1 MGGGM
6 EADLTHGAVASI
18 GGGSGGRD
26 GGGPDPRRCGGDV
39 AAGGR
44 LRPVLQV
51 VGAPTARGHGV
62 VRYPRPALRRR
73 ALQQAMLPTSLNGL
87 VTTGRLRDGSV
98 VRVLESVY
106 CRRVIIVIQ
115 LEILQTECTLIGS
128 PKIYQVNAAQPNI
141 RSYSGS
147 LSIHGSRLSKIEE
160 EALGRSDKPDWI
172 TVEGTISH
180 ISTERFSY
188 PSCTRELDEAGE
200 EILGLTAQEL
210 FMIKNV
216 CQDAAQFAEII
227 QRACSQLYLFKLKIK
242 EEVYGD
248 EARVKV
254 SIAKAERLGV
264 TLKKSSVPRA
274 SHILSDD
281 GLGPRRVVSVR
292 NCPAV
297 MDMQGLHR

>member
-106 CRRVIIVIQ
+106 CRRINGKTVDTISSSLLKVNLDLPDAERLVQWYITEGEFAVCTSLSQ
-115 LEILQTECTLIGS
+115 EILIMNKTI
-128 PKIYQVNAAQPNI
+128 AQ
-141 RSYSGS
+141 
-147 LSIHGSRLSKIEE
+147 IEE

-172 TVEGTISH
+172 TVE
-180 ISTERFSY
+180 
-188 PSCTRELDEAGE
+188 
-200 EILGLTAQEL
+200 
-210 FMIKNV
+210 
-216 CQDAAQFAEII
+216 EII